1 VTNLPVRIVCLLM
14 LPAGAVC
21 CRRPDAPAEEI
32 PATFTS
38 TSISLPPG
46 SPILK
51 QMRRE
56 PVDVADLA
64 TDEVIAPGKI
74 EANPNRVSKV
84 VAPAAGRIA
93 TVLVKVGDAV
103 RKEQPLFTLDSP
115 DADAAMSAD
124 LQAEAAVT
132 QARAALT
139 KAQADADRT
148 RDPFEHDAIAK
159 KEALNAENALAQAQA
174 ALDQARASREQA
186 GRRLSILG
194 LTAGSFRQPVVV
206 RSPLSGKVLELSI
219 VPGEFRNDTTAAVMT
234 IADLSTVWVSSQV
247 PETYIRFVQPKELV
261 EVSLFAYPGEIIE
274 GHVSRI
280 ADTVDPQTRT
290 VKVQAEID
298 NRGGRFRPEMFGSI
312 HHIESKERTP
322 VVPANAVVDDK
333 GRSIVFV
340 ESPPG
345 CFQERTVIVGKRTG
359 RLVGIIRG
367 VRPGE
372 TIVVDGAMLLS
383 SLLRKAA

>member
-1 VTNLPVRIVCLLM
+1 VTNRLGRILCLLV
-14 LPAGAVC
+14 LSAGTVC
-21 CRRPDAPAEEI
+21 CRRTDPPAEEHA
-32 PATFTS
+32 ATVTS

-56 PVDVADLA
+56 PVEVADLA

-84 VAPAAGRIA
+84 VAPVAGRVA

-103 RKEQPLFTLDSP
+103 RREQALFTLDSP

-124 LQAEAAVT
+124 LQAEAAVA
-132 QARAALT
+132 QARATLT
-139 KAQADADRT
+139 KALADAERA
-148 RDPFEHDAIAK
+148 RDLFEHNAIAR
-159 KEALNAENALAQAQA
+159 KETLNADNALAQAQA
-174 ALDQARASREQA
+174 ALDQAQASREQA
-186 GRRLSILG
+186 GRRLSMLG
-194 LTAGSFRQPVVV
+194 LTAGNFKQQVVV

-219 VPGEFRNDTTAAVMT
+219 VPGEFRNDTNAAVMT

-247 PETYIRFVQPKELV
+247 PETYIRFIQRNERV
-261 EVSLFAYPGEIIE
+261 EVSLIAYPGEIFD

-298 NRGGRFRPEMFGSI
+298 NRDGRFRPEMFGSI
-312 HHIESKERTP
+312 HHIESKERTA
-322 VVPANAVVDDK
+322 VVPANAVVDDG
-333 GRSIVFV
+333 GRSIVFI
-340 ESPPG
+340 ESSPG
-345 CFQERTVIVGKRTG
+345 FFEERTVIVGKPAG
-359 RLVGIIRG
+359 RLVRIVSGIK
-367 VRPGE
+367 PGE

-383 SLLRKAA
+383 NLLRKTA